1 MEQNKITK
9 SLEKLV
15 HKLYS
20 AKQIYDDVISYYDDE
35 AKYVVIKYILSDR
48 TKITYSKES
57 KHYDASIILDIE
69 EIVKDDEVYYYQHD
83 IPEYV
88 WDDLIDYE
96 YNKIDKI
103 LSPVVSNI
111 LIDVNITFID
121 KKFIVP

>member
-1 MEQNKITK
+1 MEQNKITE
-9 SLEKLV
+9 SLEKLIYR
-15 HKLYS
+15 LYS
-20 AKQIYDDVISYYDDE
+20 AEQIYDDVISYYDDDDD
-35 AKYVVIKYILSDR
+35 YVVIKYTLSDR
-48 TKITYSKES
+48 TKVTYSKES

-83 IPEYV
+83 IPEYI

-121 KKFIVP
+121 K